1 MLQKKRYIRKV
12 LTKRL
17 DKINEIVNGNKYE
30 KKKSFW
36 LLTRRIDKYK
46 FEIYGITE
54 SKEFSF
60 LFQKVTKKTSQFLS

>member
-30 KKKSFW
+30 KKKVFGCSLEELININLKFME
-36 LLTRRIDKYK
+36 LLNLKNFPFY
-46 FEIYGITE
+46 F
-54 SKEFSF
+54 
-60 LFQKVTKKTSQFLS
+60 KK